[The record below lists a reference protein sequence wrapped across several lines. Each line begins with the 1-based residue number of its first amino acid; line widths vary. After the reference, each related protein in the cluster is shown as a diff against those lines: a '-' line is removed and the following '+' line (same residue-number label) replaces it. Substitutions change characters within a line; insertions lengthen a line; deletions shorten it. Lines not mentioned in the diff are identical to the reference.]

1 MCLYP
6 KLIKNK
12 KYISNKKN
20 GGVIPAVKDERV
32 LFVPVGCG
40 RCIECTKQ
48 KANNWRVRL
57 HEEIRHNN
65 NYTFVTLTFS
75 DMSLIY
81 LRSKLKELS
90 YNIDN
95 DIATKGVR
103 YFLELWRK
111 NNRTSLRHWLI
122 TELGQNSTE
131 RIHLHGIMTLC

>member
-20 GGVIPAVKDERV
+20 GGVIPAVNDERV
-32 LFVPVGCG
+32 LYVPVGCG

-57 HEEIRHNN
+57 LEEIRYNN

-75 DMSLIY
+75 DMSLLY

-90 YNIDN
+90 
-95 DIATKGVR
+95 
-103 YFLELWRK
+103 
-111 NNRTSLRHWLI
+111 
-122 TELGQNSTE
+122 
-131 RIHLHGIMTLC
+131 

>member
-1 MCLYP
+1 MRDDTRARML
-6 KLIKNK
+6 KM
-12 KYISNKKN
+12 
-20 GGVIPAVKDERV
+20 GGD
-32 LFVPVGCG
+32 

-57 HEEIRHNN
+57 LEEIRQNK

-111 NNRTSLRHWLI
+111 NNRTSIRHWSI

-131 RIHLHGIMTLC
+131 RIHLHGIIDSREIEQINERQ